1 MFKSSFVAFIQTPAQ
16 KERLDPLQLTQM
28 IAIVVFHLND
38 SSSSCSESQ
47 SPQQQ
52 HQLALELIFFFVEQ
66 LIHMSRDDQLTLA
79 PLQVALSFLV
89 SYKSG
94 SCLADNALWRSPAN
108 LDDVEKFVRALV
120 KCANEWREA
129 PRAKTPTT
137 TTTVTTLDINELT
150 SSSSNFS
157 VSLSSSRPL
166 MEDRMLQSYLP
177 MQNAHKDI
185 NFKFEVSN
193 KNFLTK
199 KNSIKNTLL

>member
-1 MFKSSFVAFIQTPAQ
+1 
-16 KERLDPLQLTQM
+16 M
-28 IAIVVFHLND
+28 IAIVIFHLND
-38 SSSSCSESQ
+38 SSSSSSETQ

-52 HQLALELIFFFVEQ
+52 HHHRLALELIFFFVEQ
-66 LIHMSRDDQLTLA
+66 LVHMSRDDQLTLA

-94 SCLADNALWRSPAN
+94 SRLADNALWRSPAN
-108 LDDVEKFVRALV
+108 PDDVEKFVRAIV

-137 TTTVTTLDINELT
+137 ATTVTTSDVNELT

-157 VSLSSSRPL
+157 VALSSSSRPL

-177 MQNAHKDI
+177 MQDVHKEI
-185 NFKFEVSN
+185 NFKLEVSR
-193 KNFLTK
+193 KNFLK
-199 KNSIKNTLL
+199 I